1 MLINMVSIFMFI
13 IFRHHDAM
21 YSISGGNKVARLKN
35 VQVTRGEVVVGRTR
49 THSPGHEKALQLLL
63 SAS

>member
-1 MLINMVSIFMFI
+1 MLINRVSIFMFI

-35 VQVTRGEVVVGRTR
+35 VQVTRGEVVVGRT
-49 THSPGHEKALQLLL
+49 HSPGHEKALQLLL